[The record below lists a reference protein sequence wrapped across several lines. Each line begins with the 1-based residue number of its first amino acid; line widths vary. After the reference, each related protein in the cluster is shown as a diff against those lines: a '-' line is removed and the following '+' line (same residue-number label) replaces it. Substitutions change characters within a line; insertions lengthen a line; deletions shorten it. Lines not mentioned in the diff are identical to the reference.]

1 MKLFERKP
9 SEKKLAREAICF
21 AIEVIK
27 DDICKDYDFDNNKV
41 RAETNLT
48 LAKSMKELR

>member
-21 AIEVIK
+21 AIEAIK
-27 DDICKDYDFDNNKV
+27 DDICKDYDFDKNKV
-41 RAETNLT
+41 RAETILT
-48 LAKSMKELR
+48 LAMAMRALT